1 MDLKVWVMAKIQ
13 AAVGFYFVSKST
25 ASGQSA
31 DDTVKTHPAQ
41 PPAKMG
47 TLRVRRMWPFGIRSR
62 VPEGVEAITVG
73 PMGSEAQKVMIAAES
88 ATYGPGDLDDGE
100 TAIYNVVDKTDGS
113 SICRIVLSRAGH
125 QIHIPKSGAKVKLGS
140 GTDADLDPVV
150 LYTALKREFDALVQ
164 VVQTHTHPFVA
175 QAGVNNL
182 TTAITTSIPKQLT
195 ASVQSDNVVAK
206 KK

>member
-1 MDLKVWVMAKIQ
+1 MTDLRSWVMTKIQ

-25 ASGQSA
+25 AGGASA
-31 DDTVKTHPAQ
+31 DDTVRSLPAA
-41 PPAKMG
+41 PPAKTG

-73 PMGSEAQKVMIAAES
+73 PMGSETQKVMIAAES

-125 QIHIPKSGAKVKLGS
+125 QIHIPKNGAKVKLGS
-140 GTDADLDPVV
+140 GTDADLDPIV
-150 LYTALKREFDALVQ
+150 LYTALKREFDAFVTKFN
-164 VVQTHTHPFVA
+164 VHKHTS
-175 QAGVNNL
+175 AGAGNPTTVPDVLASNL
-182 TTAITTSIPKQLT
+182 TT
-195 ASVQSDNVVAK
+195 SVQSDNVVAK